1 MKKIE
6 LQKKRRL
13 RRKRIIRKNILGTAT
28 KPRLTV
34 FRSNKYI
41 YVQAIDDN
49 TGSTIANAS
58 SLSVDKNMNLNIKT
72 AENIGSVIGKKLK
85 ELNIETVVFDRNGYL
100 YSGKVKALADGTRKA
115 GIKF

>member
-1 MKKIE
+1 VKKIE